1 MKHTF
6 SLYDK
11 IKPQGSI
18 FHKTLI
24 SHISILLLSIFMCSF
39 YYVHTYIALKEYSSA
54 NQRLFLENAK
64 EQLNY
69 VFYDSITLSNTLM
82 LNRYVGPLS
91 HDHSFLTKNPVLE
104 RHYLSEEL
112 RAFTSSNSLIE
123 GITLYF
129 PASDYIVSSASSHPA
144 HLLDS
149 MENHLLGYG
158 KLQTLYHTLSPDS
171 FYCFLSESGNN
182 LLLAHPL
189 ITSHDGETLSLSIL
203 QIDKQNLS
211 RRLQNN
217 IPFESGSSFAL
228 IDPESV
234 LFSTGT
240 DVALDDI
247 PGIWE
252 YFQGHRNASL
262 KIRLKPS
269 NARYIIDYYPTL
281 ISGTGLISITR
292 QSVYHTALYR
302 LLLVLGITLLVCIAT
317 GVTFIYYYSRKS
329 YRPIAQI
336 LRFMGK
342 EGIDGKESDEY
353 RMILNMLSQNR
364 SEIEY
369 QKELLKNNYL
379 QKILTGEL
387 PFSQITSQ
395 ISTEF
400 SLLFPLPFSCIASL
414 RINAEN
420 DAKYDQLLTF
430 IVQNVLGELL
440 TEHFPGHYFCS
451 RNDQIIVLVNMP
463 AKYGTDPSPGIREIE
478 KILGKFIVFL
488 EKHYGL
494 DFFAGISQ
502 ILPNHSIPAAYLQA
516 ESTSE
521 YLNLFK
527 PDKVMCFDEIPAQK
541 EHTTIYLKTQDF
553 VLNLLFNS
561 SPENLDAY
569 FKPIC
574 QNILCNNLS
583 RTDSKSCFYFFYLTT
598 LQVRNSCQEQY
609 GFTPLSLDF
618 IDNNYFSLSLSD
630 ALHQTHMGYAAF
642 MKELSAQK
650 ETHQENNWG
659 LDICRY
665 IENNYFDVNL
675 NLNTVAEYFSI
686 TPSYLSRKFKDKYNR
701 SINDY
706 LYEVRID
713 HAKKLINNTNLKVGE
728 IAQITGFMDS
738 NAFIRI
744 FKKYTG
750 TTPGKYKSRP

>member
-1 MKHTF
+1 M
-6 SLYDK
+6 
-11 IKPQGSI
+11 
-18 FHKTLI
+18 
-24 SHISILLLSIFMCSF
+24 
-39 YYVHTYIALKEYSSA
+39 
-54 NQRLFLENAK
+54 
-64 EQLNY
+64 
-69 VFYDSITLSNTLM
+69 
-82 LNRYVGPLS
+82 
-91 HDHSFLTKNPVLE
+91 
-104 RHYLSEEL
+104 
-112 RAFTSSNSLIE
+112 
-123 GITLYF
+123 
-129 PASDYIVSSASSHPA
+129 
-144 HLLDS
+144 
-149 MENHLLGYG
+149 
-158 KLQTLYHTLSPDS
+158 
-171 FYCFLSESGNN
+171 SESGND

-189 ITSHDGETLSLSIL
+189 IASHDGKVLSLSIL
-203 QIDKQNLS
+203 QIDKQDLS

-217 IPFESGSSFAL
+217 APFESGSSFAF

-234 LFSTGT
+234 LLSTET
-240 DVALDDI
+240 DVVLDDI
-247 PGIWE
+247 PEIWA
-252 YFQGHRNASL
+252 YFQEHRNKSL
-262 KIRLKPS
+262 KIRLEPS

-281 ISGTGLISITR
+281 ISGTGLISVTR

-302 LLLVLGITLLVCIAT
+302 LLLVLGITLLICIVT

-329 YRPIAQI
+329 YRPVAQI

-353 RMILNMLSQNR
+353 RLILNMLSRNR

-400 SLLFPLPFSCIASL
+400 SLLFPSPFSCVTSL
-414 RINAEN
+414 RTNTENNAQ
-420 DAKYDQLLTF
+420 YDQLLTF
-430 IVQNVLGELL
+430 IIRNVLGELL
-440 TEHFPGHYFCS
+440 AEHFPFHYFCS
-451 RNDQIIVLVNMP
+451 RNDRIIVLVNMP
-463 AKYGTDPSPGIREIE
+463 EKYGAEPSPGILEIE

-488 EKHYGL
+488 ESHYNL

-502 ILPNHSIPAAYLQA
+502 VLPNHPIPAACLQA

-527 PDKVMCFDEIPAQK
+527 QSKVMCFDEIPAQK
-541 EHTTIYLKTQDF
+541 EHIALYLRTQDS
-553 VLNLLFNS
+553 VLNLLLS
-561 SPENLDAY
+561 GTPENLDAY
-569 FKPIC
+569 FKPIYK
-574 QNILCNNLS
+574 NILCNNLNH
-583 RTDSKSCFYFFYLTT
+583 TDSKSCFYFFYLTT
-598 LQVRNSCQEQY
+598 LQVRSFCQKQY
-609 GFTPLSLDF
+609 GFTPLSLSF
-618 IDNNYFSLSLSD
+618 IDNSYFSLPLSD
-630 ALHQTHMGYAAF
+630 ALHQAHKGYAAF
-642 MKELSAQK
+642 MEELSAQK
-650 ETHQENNWG
+650 ETHLENSWG
-659 LDICRY
+659 TDICRY

-713 HAKKLINNTNLKVGE
+713 HAKKLISDTSLKVGE

-750 TTPGKYKSRP
+750 TTPGKYKGHTK

>member
-1 MKHTF
+1 M
-6 SLYDK
+6 
-11 IKPQGSI
+11 
-18 FHKTLI
+18 
-24 SHISILLLSIFMCSF
+24 
-39 YYVHTYIALKEYSSA
+39 
-54 NQRLFLENAK
+54 
-64 EQLNY
+64 
-69 VFYDSITLSNTLM
+69 
-82 LNRYVGPLS
+82 
-91 HDHSFLTKNPVLE
+91 
-104 RHYLSEEL
+104 
-112 RAFTSSNSLIE
+112 
-123 GITLYF
+123 
-129 PASDYIVSSASSHPA
+129 
-144 HLLDS
+144 
-149 MENHLLGYG
+149 
-158 KLQTLYHTLSPDS
+158 
-171 FYCFLSESGNN
+171 
-182 LLLAHPL
+182 
-189 ITSHDGETLSLSIL
+189 
-203 QIDKQNLS
+203 
-211 RRLQNN
+211 
-217 IPFESGSSFAL
+217 
-228 IDPESV
+228 
-234 LFSTGT
+234 
-240 DVALDDI
+240 ALDDI

-302 LLLVLGITLLVCIAT
+302 LLLVLGITLLVCIVT

-353 RMILNMLSQNR
+353 RIILNMLSQNR

-642 MKELSAQK
+642 MEELSAQK
-650 ETHQENNWG
+650 KP
-659 LDICRY
+659 I
-665 IENNYFDVNL
+665 
-675 NLNTVAEYFSI
+675 
-686 TPSYLSRKFKDKYNR
+686 RKTIGA
-701 SINDY
+701 S
-706 LYEVRID
+706 
-713 HAKKLINNTNLKVGE
+713 T
-728 IAQITGFMDS
+728 
-738 NAFIRI
+738 
-744 FKKYTG
+744 YTG
-750 TTPGKYKSRP
+750 ILKTTTLTLI